1 MKTLTDK
8 LMILLLCCTLIGS
21 KENMAFTVIA
31 FLSAAAVSSVCQLC
45 GSRTVS
51 ITIQT
56 AFACLCFIRVE
67 FLYFLPLV
75 LYDTIRD
82 KGYIPAAASIFA
94 IASSAFSSQK
104 LPVMLIAAIMLVS
117 SVLQQR
123 TASLDRLER
132 EFIRTR
138 DNSAEM
144 NMLLSEKNR
153 QLRNNQFNE
162 VHLATLKERNRIARE
177 IHDNVGHL
185 LSRSIIQLGAL
196 RLIKD
201 ENVRDE
207 GLASL
212 NDTLN
217 NAMNSIRE
225 SVHDLHDE
233 SIDLKAVLEES
244 VKPLENKGFSVHRD
258 FSFTRNMPVNI
269 KLTFAGIVKE
279 GVNNIIKHSSGNSA
293 KIILR
298 EHPAF
303 YQLMIE
309 DNGSC
314 SEKHSSGGIGLTNM
328 RDRINEHGGI
338 IRITSGKEGFR
349 IFITV
354 KKQEG
359 N

>member
-1 MKTLTDK
+1 
-8 LMILLLCCTLIGS
+8 MILLFCCTLIGS
-21 KENMAFTVIA
+21 RENMAFAVIA
-31 FLSAAAVSSVCQLC
+31 FLSAASVSSLCQLS
-45 GSRTVS
+45 GSRVVS
-51 ITIQT
+51 LTIQT
-56 AFACLCFIRVE
+56 VFACLCFIRTE

-82 KGYIPAAASIFA
+82 KGYIPAAASVFA
-94 IASSAFSSQK
+94 FASSAFSCPGR
-104 LPVMLIAAIMLVS
+104 PVMLIAALMLIS

-123 TASLDRLER
+123 TASLERLES

-138 DNSAEM
+138 DNSAEI
-144 NMLLSEKNR
+144 NMLLREKNR
-153 QLRNNQFNE
+153 QLRSSQFNE
-162 VHLATLKERNRIARE
+162 IHLATLKERNRIARE

-201 ENVRDE
+201 ETVRDE

-212 NDTLN
+212 NDSLN

-233 SIDLKAVLEES
+233 SIDLKAVFEES

-258 FSFTRNMPVNI
+258 YSFTNNIPVNI

-328 RDRINEHGGI
+328 RDRIGELGGI
-338 IRITSGKEGFR
+338 IRITAGEKGFR

-354 KKQEG
+354 KKQEE